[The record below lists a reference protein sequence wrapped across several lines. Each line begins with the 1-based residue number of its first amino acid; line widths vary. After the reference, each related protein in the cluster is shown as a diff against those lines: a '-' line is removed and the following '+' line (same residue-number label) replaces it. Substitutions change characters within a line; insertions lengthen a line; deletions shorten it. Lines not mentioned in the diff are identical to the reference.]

1 MIKVGIYGAT
11 GYMGGEALRV
21 LLEHPQVRLAW
32 ITSRQETE
40 LSDHHP
46 NLFDSPLRFIRPEA
60 ITPCDVVFMAVPSG
74 VSMEMAPKLIKQG
87 MKVIDLGSDFRL
99 ENRAVWEKVYKRKHT
114 SWAQAQKAVYGITE
128 LRRDEIRGTSLVAN
142 PGCFASAAILGLA
155 PLVENNLVD
164 LGNITVDGLSG
175 TAGVGAELS
184 RPAHHAEIGNNL
196 IPYNVVNH
204 RHTYEVE
211 QELSRLSGKK
221 VSVHFTPIY
230 VPIIRGVLDICHAFP
245 KRKITREQLLDLYRD
260 YYQGEFFVKVYDLPK
275 EKGVSWQYK
284 PYPWVN
290 TVSGTNY
297 NLIGMDV
304 DEERGRIVIFSAL
317 DSIGKGG
324 SHAGV
329 QNMNL
334 MFGLDETTG
343 LTRHGLHPI

>member
-21 LLEHPQVRLAW
+21 LLEHPHVQIAW
-32 ITSRQETE
+32 VTSRNPVEI
-40 LSDHHP
+40 SDHHP
-46 NLFDSPLRFIRPEA
+46 NLYDSALEFIRPEK
-60 ITPCDVVFMAVPSG
+60 ITTCDVVFMAVPSG
-74 VSMEMAPKLIKQG
+74 VSMETAPRLIQEG
-87 MKVIDLGSDFRL
+87 ARVIDLGADFRL
-99 ENRAVWEKVYKRKHT
+99 ADRAIWEKVYRRKHT
-114 SWAQAQKAVYGITE
+114 SWNQAQKAVYGIPE
-128 LRRDEIRGTSLVAN
+128 LHRDEIRKTRLVAN

-155 PLVENNLVD
+155 PLVENHLID
-164 LGNITVDGLSG
+164 LDKIIVDGLSG

-196 IPYNVVNH
+196 IPYNVVDH
-204 RHTYEVE
+204 RHTYEME
-211 QELSRLSGKK
+211 QELSRLVCGK
-221 VSVHFTPIY
+221 VRVHFTPIY
-230 VPIIRGVLDICHAFP
+230 VPIIRGVLDICHVFP
-245 KRKITREQLLDLYRD
+245 KRKIKRKDLLELYED
-260 YYQGEFFVKVYDLPK
+260 YYQGEFFVKIYNLPH

-304 DEERGRIVIFSAL
+304 DEARGRIVIFSAL

-324 SHAGV
+324 AHAGV

-334 MFGLDETTG
+334 MFGLDETAG
-343 LTRHGLHPI
+343 LTRYGLHPI